1 MPVAPSRS
9 APAVTLEEASAAP
22 VGCAAGPVPLAV
34 PRPRLSSVCV
44 ICNVCV
50 SSQFE
55 QENQRLVGEMNSL
68 CDEVRCGVV
77 PVWARG
83 PGAASPGPRAPST
96 HSAAPVPTRGS
107 RATRSPQA
115 LGGHR
120 THRLPQLWVCCLS
133 GETGALRGTAG
144 QGWLP
149 PAGAALGLSPSPPVS
164 RSTERGPPEPPAA
177 RSPGGVW
184 PPERKAWNPR
194 CGESTSQQKRVL
206 GAAPTLPWGQSA
218 GPPPWP
224 SSRVLPG
231 PPASPSGAAALPPR
245 SSGQDSCP
253 QLPAWAGHC
262 PQPPAACRLSPLMPG
277 QRLTVAPT
285 PAAPHLGGSADLRCE
300 VCKQH
305 QRQFLFQHR
314 VGSRG
319 RCSLSTNLLSRKG
332 WGVVLSQGF
341 LWTPP

>member
-34 PRPRLSSVCV
+34 PRPRLNSVCV

-177 RSPGGVW
+177 RSPGGVR

-194 CGESTSQQKRVL
+194 CGESTSRQKRVL

-218 GPPPWP
+218 GP
-224 SSRVLPG
+224 LPG
-231 PPASPSGAAALPPR
+231 PQAECCLVLPPVPPGQLLCPLALPVKTPAP
-245 SSGQDSCP
+245 SCP
-253 QLPAWAGHC
+253 PGLGIARSLP
-262 PQPPAACRLSPLMPG
+262 PPAACHRSCRDSGSLQRPPLLPPTWG
-277 QRLTVAPT
+277 EVPTLDARCANSIRGSFSSNTELVPVADVPFPLT
-285 PAAPHLGGSADLRCE
+285 S
-300 VCKQH
+300 
-305 QRQFLFQHR
+305 
-314 VGSRG
+314 
-319 RCSLSTNLLSRKG
+319 
-332 WGVVLSQGF
+332 
-341 LWTPP
+341 